1 MASGV
6 GEAVIAFGAAPGTNI
21 AETTVTGQTDIPAGA
36 YVEAWFMGDSTA
48 DHNGYEHA
56 RILPLKVSLAAE
68 NVVAGVGFTLVA
80 ASEMRITGDVKCRYV
95 WSD

>member
-6 GEAVIAFGAAPGTNI
+6 GEAVLSFGTAPGTNI
-21 AETTVTGQTDIPAGA
+21 VETEVTGQTDIPAGA
-36 YVEAWFMGDSTA
+36 YVEAWFMGDNTS
-48 DHNGYEHA
+48 DHNSYEHA